1 MLPHR
6 PPLTSDAVVT
16 SVQFLPGNPQVV
28 HHSILVRVERGRRG
42 ALRDHRDT
50 PTVCVMTDATATRTT
65 PAGTTH
71 WTPML
76 FIGLGTALI
85 IMDATIVNVSLP
97 SIIRELQITSV
108 DAEWVNAI
116 YSLVF
121 AALLIVAGRLGD
133 RVGRRLMFVCG
144 AVVFGIASIIAA
156 RTGDGQALIAA
167 RALQGV
173 GGAMMSPTSLSLVNS
188 IYVGRARNIAFA
200 IYGSIIGGMAAVG
213 PLLGG
218 WLTEHHSWRWAFYIN
233 VPIVIVIVVGS
244 LLVVPESKDD
254 HFDPGFDV
262 GGALLSAFGV
272 GALVFALIE
281 GRNYGWFRSVGDAT
295 LAGMSW
301 ATGSI
306 SPVFLALVLSV
317 VSLSLLYWIEQ
328 RRAAAA
334 KSVLI
339 DLSLFRIATFSFG
352 SIAGLIVSLGEFG
365 ILFSLPLF
373 LQSVLGY
380 TAFGAGALLA
390 TLAIG
395 AFLAGPTAAQLA
407 ERRSPRF
414 VARLG
419 MALEIVGILGLGVT
433 LSTTVSGVTI
443 SLWLIIYG
451 VGVGY
456 ASAQLTS
463 LILADVPRR
472 KSGQASGTQ
481 STARQIGSAL
491 GTAILGT
498 VLFVSLAHHTD
509 QNLQAVPGLTD
520 DQRSAISH
528 AVEQSAGTIIPALGH
543 KPGGEAVAVAAG
555 EAFATAIRLT
565 ALTAAAFVFLGL
577 LATLKLPPD
586 GRHEDDELVAVE
598 AGDDPVPA

>member
-1 MLPHR
+1 M
-6 PPLTSDAVVT
+6 TTGVAGDT
-16 SVQFLPGNPQVV
+16 
-28 HHSILVRVERGRRG
+28 RRQRW
-42 ALRDHRDT
+42 A
-50 PTVCVMTDATATRTT
+50 
-65 PAGTTH
+65 
-71 WTPML
+71 PML

-97 SIIRELQITSV
+97 SIIRELQINSI

-121 AALLIVAGRLGD
+121 AALLIIAGRVGD
-133 RVGRRLMFVCG
+133 RVGRRLMFVSG
-144 AVVFGIASIIAA
+144 AVVFGIASIVAA
-156 RTGDGQALIAA
+156 RTGDGTALIAA

-188 IYVGRARNIAFA
+188 IYTGRSRNIAFA
-200 IYGSIIGGMAAVG
+200 IYGSIIGGMAAIG

-233 VPIVIVIVVGS
+233 VPIVVIIVIGS

-262 GGALLSAFGV
+262 GGAILSALGI
-272 GALVFALIE
+272 GLLVFALIE
-281 GRNYGWFRSVGDAT
+281 GRNYGWVTTTSDAT
-295 LAGMSW
+295 LFGTTWSS
-301 ATGSI
+301 GGI
-306 SPVFLALVLSV
+306 SPVLVALVISATAL
-317 VSLSLLYWIEQ
+317 VSLYLLEQ
-328 RRAAAA
+328 RRAAASR
-334 KSVLI
+334 SVLI
-339 DLSLFRIATFSFG
+339 DLTLFRIPTFSFG

-380 TAFGAGALLA
+380 TAFGAGAMLA
-390 TLAIG
+390 SLAIG
-395 AFLAGPTAAQLA
+395 AFFAGPTAAQLA
-407 ERRSPRF
+407 AARSPRF

-419 MALEIVGILGLGVT
+419 MALEIVGIVGLGLT
-433 LSTTVSGVTI
+433 LSTTVSGWVI
-443 SLWLIIYG
+443 SFWLIVYG

-491 GTAILGT
+491 GTAVLGT
-498 VLFVSLAHHTD
+498 VLFVSLAHNTEK
-509 QNLQAVPGLTD
+509 NLQAVPGLTD
-520 DQRSAISH
+520 AQRTEIST
-528 AVEQSAGTIIPALGH
+528 AVEQSAGTIIPSLGA
-543 KPGGEAVAVAAG
+543 KPGGEAVASAAG
-555 EAFATAIRLT
+555 EAFATSIRWT
-565 ALTAAAFVFLGL
+565 ALTAAVFVGLGL

-586 GRHEDDELVAVE
+586 GRREDDLTELL
-598 AGDDPVPA
+598 DPETTTP

>member
-1 MLPHR
+1 
-6 PPLTSDAVVT
+6 
-16 SVQFLPGNPQVV
+16 
-28 HHSILVRVERGRRG
+28 
-42 ALRDHRDT
+42 
-50 PTVCVMTDATATRTT
+50 MTDATDTRLAPESKTR
-65 PAGTTH
+65 

-76 FIGLGTALI
+76 YIGLGTALI

-97 SIIRELQITSV
+97 SIIRELHITSV

-121 AALLIVAGRLGD
+121 AALLIVAGRVGD
-133 RVGRRLMFVCG
+133 RVGRRLVFVCG
-144 AVVFGIASIIAA
+144 AVVFGVASIVAA

-188 IYVGRARNIAFA
+188 IYIGRARNIAFA
-200 IYGSIIGGMAAVG
+200 IYGSIIGGMAAIG

-233 VPIVIVIVVGS
+233 VPVVIVIVVGG
-244 LLVVPESKDD
+244 LLVVPESKDT

-262 GGALLSAFGV
+262 GGAVLSAVGI

-281 GRNYGWFRSVGDAT
+281 GRNYGWFRTTQDGS
-295 LAGMSW
+295 LAGITWVS
-301 ATGSI
+301 GVI
-306 SPVFLALVLSV
+306 SPVFWAFLLSV
-317 VSLSLLYWIEQ
+317 VALSLLYWLETT
-328 RRAAAA
+328 RAAAR

-339 DLSLFRIATFSFG
+339 DITLFRIATFSFG
-352 SIAGLIVSLGEFG
+352 SIAALIVSLGEFG

-419 MALEIVGILGLGVT
+419 MGLEIVGILGLGLT
-433 LSTTVSGVTI
+433 LSTSVSGWVI
-443 SLWLIIYG
+443 SGWLIVYG

-509 QNLQAVPGLTD
+509 QNLQSVPGLTD
-520 DQRSAISH
+520 EQRTAISQ
-528 AVEQSAGTIIPALGH
+528 AVEQSAGTVIPSLGA
-543 KPGGEAVAVAAG
+543 KPGGEAVAAAAG
-555 EAFATAIRLT
+555 EAFATSIRLAAFT
-565 ALTAAAFVFLGL
+565 ASGFVFLGL

-586 GRHEDDELVAVE
+586 GRHEDEELIA
-598 AGDDPVPA
+598 APDDDPVPA